1 MRKRIGCDI
10 MKNTYKAPKLELMN
24 LSKDVITTSAADPYK
39 ADIKWDLNAS
49 IADPADYIDNVNG

>member
-1 MRKRIGCDI
+1 

-49 IADPADYIDNVNG
+49 VADPADYIDNVIG